1 MNISLRKIWSN
12 YNNATYT
19 LTVFLSIMIL
29 IIGIIGTMVL
39 GYLGTYK
46 SDLEL
51 LTLTGLLLLALTFI
65 LTILSLIHK
74 SKMTWRL
81 LVSLPLIVVLG
92 FLTYVFFDL
101 TQEIIRFGWLKCEL
115 CP

>member
-12 YNNATYT
+12 YNNTTYT
-19 LTVFLSIMIL
+19 LTIFVSIVIL
-29 IIGIIGTMVL
+29 IIGIIGIMVF

-46 SDLEL
+46 SDLKF
-51 LTLTGLLLLALTFI
+51 LTVAGLLFLDLTFI

-81 LVSLPLIVVLG
+81 LVSLPVIGVLG

-101 TQEIIRFGWLKCEL
+101 TQEIIQFGWLQCEL